1 MGRIGWWRPEPAALA
16 VGDDV
21 RLIAGCDKR
30 AENCRVKFD
39 NLVNFQG
46 FPDIPGEDW
55 LMSVPRS
62 DDDET
67 GGSLVR

>member
-1 MGRIGWWRPEPAALA
+1 
-16 VGDDV
+16 
-21 RLIAGCDKR
+21 CDKR